1 MGTYVTKVQLHFLE
15 KQYISLGC
23 WRDTKNWAINGYQ
36 GMLSVQGCYER
47 ALSKGF
53 RVFGI
58 QGGVP
63 FATRGQ
69 CFTSATAGDTYNQ
82 YGRSNECIS
91 QGLGGPFCNDVYK
104 IGIFVNFGEKTYS

>member
-1 MGTYVTKVQLHFLE
+1 
-15 KQYISLGC
+15 
-23 WRDTKNWAINGYQ
+23 
-36 GMLSVQGCYER
+36 MLSVQGCYER

-91 QGLGGPFCNDVYK
+91 QGLGGGFCNDVYK
-104 IGIFVNFGEKTYS
+104 IGIFVNFGEKTNSSKYSKNQ

>member
-58 QGGVP
+58 QGGAVLE
-63 FATRGQ
+63 TMGQ

-82 YGRSNECIS
+82 YGRSTECIS
-91 QGLGGPFCNDVYK
+91 QGLGGQFCNDVYK